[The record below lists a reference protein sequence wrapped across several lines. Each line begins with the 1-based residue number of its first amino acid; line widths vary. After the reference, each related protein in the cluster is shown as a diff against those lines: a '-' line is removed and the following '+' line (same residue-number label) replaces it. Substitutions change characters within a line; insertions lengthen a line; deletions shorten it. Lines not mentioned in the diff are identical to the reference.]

1 MGLFFLV
8 PWLQTQRAPKPT
20 FHSLGPSPPKGPRV
34 TFPQLLRWG
43 LFPRPALLCWP
54 QLLPPP
60 GSLHHGCLG
69 GPGAVWRD
77 QNLSN
82 EQPMLGVHF
91 TKPGSRAGLDSPQ
104 GSTRGHYQGSFLLSA
119 SYGSGSVSRTLHKGQ
134 HPGLSSRPEASVAGK
149 QRHVVGCEL
158 CPVRPV
164 PCRSSFSRGGD
175 KPQGLC

>member
-1 MGLFFLV
+1 MPPNPLFTVWAPLPRRAQGLH
-8 PWLQTQRAPKPT
+8 
-20 FHSLGPSPPKGPRV
+20 FHSCSDGGCSQDLPFCAGLSCCL
-34 TFPQLLRWG
+34 PQAACIMGAWEG
-43 LFPRPALLCWP
+43 LEL
-54 QLLPPP
+54 
-60 GSLHHGCLG
+60 SG
-69 GPGAVWRD
+69 GTRICSAD
-77 QNLSN
+77 ILSN

-119 SYGSGSVSRTLHKGQ
+119 SYGSGSVSRTLHTGQ